1 MAIRRRSARLKGR
14 GKLTAKATKIRITGR
29 VLSNAAEL
37 SGSVTATG
45 IAPVVEGSP
54 SQGWKQIEPQF
65 WYDGDEPPTE
75 AAARICGAVQLAGR
89 AEVRQAWAQPG
100 LLQDGL

>member
-29 VLSNAAEL
+29 VLSNA
-37 SGSVTATG
+37 ATG